1 MKRTWL
7 GGLVTVVVV
16 LACMAA
22 PAFAAGV
29 EHLHYHAGPYKVTPG
44 ANLILLQT
52 NQVPKP
58 KEDGYM
64 IRMQPN
70 LRYARP
76 DGSCC
81 AGVPRVDVI
90 HLHHGVWLS
99 NGQAGAGEGNG
110 YIGGVYP
117 FMAVGEEK
125 TIFEMPSGYGYRGRR
140 LWGITEE
147 AIDAFDELV
156 DSTMTPSAEP
166 RPTEEHQRRLLGY
179 IVDDLIGPNDA
190 LADGAKEMIR
200 PGVRPF

>member
-125 TIFEMPSGYGYRGRR
+125 TIFEMPSGYGYPIHASDFWVLNYMIHNLTATPARVY
-140 LWGITEE
+140 ITYD
-147 AIDAFDELV
+147 IDFV
-156 DSTMTPSAEP
+156 PM
-166 RPTEEHQRRLLGY
+166 
-179 IVDDLIGPNDA
+179 
-190 LADGAKEMIR
+190 
-200 PGVRPF
+200 